1 MSRARW
7 VRAALLAL
15 ALRSLGCTSDVPP
28 AESASEPFDGL
39 KMLVSARSNGSLLAI
54 DVGLRS
60 ASSVDLVVSPSESLT
75 VDAPGSPT
83 TALVPSGN
91 RAIAAVATEG
101 SVALVHHRRAEGSR
115 TVRVELPRPFVI
127 DAPKSVRRGEPLA
140 LRWEADPTT
149 APLIEMESGCLTGP
163 AVRRPARDLGEY
175 TFAPAD
181 LPSRSGPCTLTVRI
195 SRTREAADG
204 PDAIRVA
211 QIRTVLVEIS
221 P

>member
-1 MSRARW
+1 MSRLGW
-7 VRAALLAL
+7 VRAALVGL
-15 ALRSLGCTSDVPP
+15 ALRSLGCASEVPP

-39 KMLVSARSNGSLLAI
+39 KMIVSARSNGSLLAI

-60 ASSVDLVVSPSESLT
+60 PSFVDLVVSPSESLT

-83 TALVPSGN
+83 AALVPRGN
-91 RAIAAVATEG
+91 RAVAAVVTEG
-101 SVALVHHRRAEGSR
+101 SVVLVHHRRAEGSR

-127 DAPKSVRRGEPLA
+127 DAPKTLRRGEPLA
-140 LRWEADPTT
+140 LRWAADTTT
-149 APLIEMESGCLTGP
+149 APLIEMESGCLAGP
-163 AVRRPARDLGEY
+163 SVRRPSRDLGEY

-181 LPSRSGPCTLTVRI
+181 LPSRDGPCTLTVRVTR
-195 SRTREAADG
+195 SREEADG